1 MKCPNCGKKE
11 FIEMPLFE
19 SSVLATSGRIT
30 QLVDSFVCLHCGRVE
45 LYMPAESINK
55 KIEQE
60 QMRLERLQKEEN
72 RKQEE
77 QQLRNR
83 MNELET
89 ILKDENR
96 TLKELKEAQKE
107 LTQIQDKLH
116 VQIRHT
122 YFKVN

>member
-45 LYMPAESINK
+45 LYMPEELINEK
-55 KIEQE
+55 LERDQKEW
-60 QMRLERLQKEEN
+60 ERLQAAEN
-72 RKQEE
+72 RKKEE
-77 QQLRNR
+77 QQLRHR

-96 TLKELKEAQKE
+96 TLKELKNAQKE
-107 LTQIQDKLH
+107 LSEIQEKLNIKFRT
-116 VQIRHT
+116 V
-122 YFKVN
+122 YFKV

>member
-19 SSVLATSGRIT
+19 SNVLATSGRIT
-30 QLVDSFVCLHCGRVE
+30 QLVNSFVCLHCGRVE
-45 LYMPAESINK
+45 LYMSAELINK

-60 QMRLERLQKEEN
+60 QMRLERLQKEEI

-77 QQLRNR
+77 QRLRDR
-83 MNELET
+83 MHELET

-107 LTQIQDKLH
+107 LSEIQEKLQIKFRT
-116 VQIRHT
+116 V
-122 YFKVN
+122 YFKV